1 MTEFVIRRVVIACE
15 ASGEHR
21 FGIEAAARIARW
33 LNAAV
38 HGIFVQD
45 EALLH
50 LAALPFARHVGSG
63 GGVSEEFDESTILH
77 QFEAQA
83 SRARAAL
90 EAAARDYAVDWS
102 FDVIRGQL
110 SLATLAVGE
119 HDLLVIEATSRPFA
133 GDFRLDSRWLAET
146 FQTQRPILLVR
157 DTGRNKDGIIAL
169 VQQPGLSAE
178 RTITTAAA
186 LALAAER
193 RLTILLA
200 GDGLHIASILDGVRR
215 LSAKLAARTNVQRI
229 LLASPS
235 LEQVADSG
243 SVLVVDADPTVND
256 ASALKQLAARTRAD
270 ILFLR
275 S

>member
-1 MTEFVIRRVVIACE
+1 MTEFVISRVVIACE

-21 FGIEAAARIARW
+21 FSIEAAARMARW

-50 LAALPFARHVGSG
+50 LAALPFARHVGAG
-63 GGVSEEFDESTILH
+63 GGVSEHFDESTILH

-90 EAAARDYAVDWS
+90 EAAAHEHAVGWS
-102 FDVIRGQL
+102 FDVIRGRL
-110 SLATLAVGE
+110 SLATLAIGA

-146 FQTQRPILLVR
+146 FHTRQPILLVR
-157 DTGRNKDGIIAL
+157 DTGAKKDGIIAL
-169 VQQPGLSAE
+169 VQKPGLSAE
-178 RTITTAAA
+178 RTITTAAV

-193 RLTILLA
+193 RFTILLA
-200 GDGLHIASILDGVRR
+200 SDGLHTASLLDGVRQ
-215 LSAKLAARTNVQRI
+215 LSGKLAARTTIQRI
-229 LLASPS
+229 LLPSPS
-235 LEQVADSG
+235 LEQIADSG
-243 SVLVVDADPTVND
+243 SVLVVDADATVND
-256 ASALKQLAARTRAD
+256 GTALKQLVARTRAD